1 MLDVPK
7 SFTDELD
14 ELEGTEE
21 DFLCL
26 CEAHGRHH
34 ISSDQRELAP
44 IWCTNCRRLFDSD
57 LTGSSRDCK
66 LEINHK

>member
-26 CEAHGRHH
+26 CEAHGVI
-34 ISSDQRELAP
+34 ISPVTSV
-44 IWCTNCRRLFDSD
+44 S
-57 LTGSSRDCK
+57 
-66 LEINHK
+66 